1 MKRINQK
8 SKNQLRTLGI
18 MNGTSLDGVDFVL
31 IDTDFKKENC
41 KYISMQSFL
50 FPKKLRD
57 ELRLATQHQ
66 LHVDRL
72 AIVHHDLG
80 RFYAN
85 CFKKLK
91 PIFKKIDGI
100 GLHGQTVFHSGGKA
114 TLQIGEPSYL
124 AAISDVPVVSD
135 FRVADIAVGGQGA
148 PLATLFHQYIFG
160 DARRNRT
167 LHNLGGISNVTIIRQ
182 KKVTQG
188 FDTGPANMLMDL
200 TIQLASHGKK
210 RFDRNGQIAKKGQV
224 DQALVQQMLQH
235 DFFKKRPPKSC
246 GREEFGE
253 VFLKQHSSGLERL
266 SVSDQLATIT
276 DFVAQSIVQSYQ
288 KFCDLESLDEIIF
301 CGGGSKN
308 KFLISQINVHLNKV
322 ISRNLLSKKI
332 NLRVTDDLG
341 WPTQSIEGAAFAL
354 LAAFKLIN
362 RPSNLPQSTGAARE
376 VSLGKITIV

>member
-1 MKRINQK
+1 MKSLNQK

-31 IDTDFKKENC
+31 IDTNFKKENC
-41 KYISMQSFL
+41 KYLAMQSFA

-57 ELRLATQHQ
+57 ELRLATQHLLQ
-66 LHVDRL
+66 VDRL
-72 AIVHHDLG
+72 AMVHHDLG

-100 GLHGQTVFHSGGKA
+100 GLHGQTVFHAGGQS

-124 AAISDVPVVSD
+124 AAVSRVPVVSD

-148 PLATLFHQYIFG
+148 PLVTLFHQYVFG
-160 DARRNRT
+160 DHRSTRS
-167 LHNLGGISNVTIIRQ
+167 LHNLGGISNVTIIR
-182 KKVTQG
+182 KKQVTQG

-200 TIQLASHGKK
+200 TIQVASQGEK
-210 RFDRNGQIAKKGQV
+210 RFDRNGQLAKKGEVNQS
-224 DQALVQQMLQH
+224 LVQQMLQH
-235 DFFKKRPPKSC
+235 SFFKKRPPKSC

-253 VFLKQHSSGLERL
+253 VFLKKHSSALQKL
-266 SVSDQLATIT
+266 SLPEQLATIT
-276 DFVAQSIVQSYQ
+276 DFVAQSIVLSYQ

-308 KFLISQINVHLNKV
+308 NFLISQIDAHLKKT
-322 ISRNLLSKKI
+322 LSHHSLNKKI
-332 NLRVTDDLG
+332 NLSVTDNLG

-354 LAAFKLIN
+354 LAAFKLSN
-362 RPSNLPQSTGAARE
+362 RPSNLPQSTGATRA
-376 VSLGKITIV
+376 VCLGKITFI